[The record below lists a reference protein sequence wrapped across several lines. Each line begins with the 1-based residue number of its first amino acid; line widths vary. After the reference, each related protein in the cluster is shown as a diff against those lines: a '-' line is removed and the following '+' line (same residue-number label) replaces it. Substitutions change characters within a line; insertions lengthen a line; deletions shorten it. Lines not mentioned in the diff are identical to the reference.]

1 MAKFT
6 KKAVLDSLTPGR
18 IVWVRNVDG
27 SSASAWRR
35 RTVVKATA
43 KQLVV
48 TKEDNAMVW
57 NVWTCIASNGK
68 DDGGFLDQVPGADNF
83 LEYAL
88 VEPRDLSA
96 VGDSPVIWGG
106 NPNDRIG
113 PRRDNGRFHSDL
125 SVCYRD

>member
-6 KKAVLDSLTPGR
+6 KKAVIDSLTPGR
-18 IVWVRNVDG
+18 VVWVRNVDG
-27 SSASAWRR
+27 PNTSSWRR

-57 NVWTCIASNGK
+57 NTWECIASNGK
-68 DDGGFLDQVPGADNF
+68 DDGGFFDRSPGIDSF

-88 VEPRDLSA
+88 VEPQDLAA
-96 VGDSPVIWGG
+96 VGEPLVWGAIH
-106 NPNDRIG
+106 NAHIRP
-113 PRRDNGRFHSDL
+113 HQ
-125 SVCYRD
+125 